1 MQFLIFND
9 KKEASKEAYKIFKEN
24 LKENSILGLATGGTP
39 TDFYKEII
47 ANYKNDGISF
57 KNITSF
63 NLDEYVGIDYNH
75 PESYHRFMDDN
86 LFNYIDINRKNINVP
101 DASNPNLEE
110 AISIYQSKLDKIS
123 VDIQLLGIG
132 SNGHIGFNEPG
143 TSFES
148 TTHVV
153 DLKEETI
160 KANSRFFDGDISQV
174 PKQAVTMGIKDIM
187 KAKLIILLAFG
198 EAKRDVIK
206 YLVDDSTKITEEVPC
221 SILKRHKNVII
232 IVDKDAYPSCG
243 C

>member
-1 MQFLIFND
+1 
-9 KKEASKEAYKIFKEN
+9 
-24 LKENSILGLATGGTP
+24 
-39 TDFYKEII
+39 
-47 ANYKNDGISF
+47 
-57 KNITSF
+57 
-63 NLDEYVGIDYNH
+63 
-75 PESYHRFMDDN
+75 MDDN

-148 TTHVV
+148 TTHIV